1 MGEELQE
8 SCRGDVL
15 KVFQVEGKIVLSE
28 TVAVLELFVVFL
40 LLGSH
45 LVEVAKDVQQDHIL
59 KKLSGS

>member
-28 TVAVLELFVVFL
+28 TVAVLELFVGIL

-59 KKLSGS
+59 KELSGS